1 MADGP
6 HRLLGGVV
14 RSESSLDEHAGR
26 RRAAPFKIVLHDDLP
41 WLRLGGAYFLMA
53 AVCSLPMVGR
63 GLIINT
69 HLRLRPDIS
78 TAFYMATWLPS
89 LAAPIVGRLTDLLP
103 PSRRKIAAAALVVEA
118 AFQALYAAG
127 LVDSLGKL
135 YAVAVPIALAHVA
148 AQACVDGILVSGRG
162 GGETATARARQGAMA
177 TFSVAGDIV
186 ACLISLLIQLADGAH
201 AGSSSGQ
208 NGTACS
214 APPSPPTLAAPPSS
228 GWSTSLVLASFAVTS
243 IFCLMAAVLVY
254 LLPRHGSSSRNSELL
269 EPVAG
274 SLLDGQVV
282 FPEPADAPAAA
293 PTRPVDGN
301 AFIYQDVPVPMP
313 TSSCCERVTNA
324 LGGRHAILAAAVA
337 VTYMLSPTS
346 SDALTAFIYQD
357 VPMPTSLLT
366 AQQMS
371 GLFGTLLG
379 GCAVWWLDWPLSR
392 LLPLGAVA
400 TSLGSIS
407 GLWLVAARDSIA
419 ACQPWGYAS
428 LVLQPFVGGFL
439 GRVGIFPLFAL
450 GAAASTRSREGG
462 AYGLV
467 MAAQAA
473 AGEASALLSVALIKA
488 LRIGAADAPGQ
499 SWAHLPHLMALCAVC
514 KLVSGPLAV
523 LVWRAGRRHVAVE
536 ASAGEQGE

>member
-1 MADGP
+1 MAITVYCRLTGWVGSEVQSAHVLADASSELLHVMVHGLATRRRPQTQMDGP
-6 HRLLGGVV
+6 RRLLGGVV

-26 RRAAPFKIVLHDDLP
+26 HRAAPFKIVLHDDLP
-41 WLRLGGAYFLMA
+41 AGAGGAYFLMA
-53 AVCSLPMVGR
+53 GVTHMVGR
-63 GLIINT
+63 LITNT

-78 TAFYMATWLPS
+78 TAFYMARLPS
-89 LAAPIVGRLTDLLP
+89 LAAPIVDGRRTCSPFRRRSPRRRSSSRP
-103 PSRRKIAAAALVVEA
+103 PFRRSTPLAWSTRSESCTRSRSCAGARGGAGVRGRHPRERPRRWRDGDGLR
-118 AFQALYAAG
+118 AAG
-127 LVDSLGKL
+127 
-135 YAVAVPIALAHVA
+135 
-148 AQACVDGILVSGRG
+148 DGHL
-162 GGETATARARQGAMA
+162 
-177 TFSVAGDIV
+177 SVAGDIV

-201 AGSSSGQ
+201 AGSSIGQ

-243 IFCLMAAVLVY
+243 LFCLMAAVLVY

-301 AFIYQDVPVPMP
+301 AFIYQDRPVPMP

-371 GLFGTLLG
+371 AFGTPR
-379 GCAVWWLDWPLSR
+379 CAVWWLDWPLSR

-407 GLWLVAARDSIA
+407 GCGRGREGQHRGVPTVGVRVARAPALCGRLPRA
-419 ACQPWGYAS
+419 
-428 LVLQPFVGGFL
+428 GGHL
-439 GRVGIFPLFAL
+439 LSCL

-462 AYGLV
+462 AYG
-467 MAAQAA
+467 
-473 AGEASALLSVALIKA
+473 
-488 LRIGAADAPGQ
+488 
-499 SWAHLPHLMALCAVC
+499 W
-514 KLVSGPLAV
+514 
-523 LVWRAGRRHVAVE
+523 
-536 ASAGEQGE
+536 